1 MNEVRAE
8 AITAVPLGLAK
19 WRGAAWLALLLIVL
33 LALASVFI
41 PAWVIM
47 PFKAQTARGVALS
60 YTLKS
65 WSPVIT
71 LLAVLLA
78 VALGVYLWRGARWFG
93 RVAMIVLLVPAF
105 VATWFARQNHF
116 EWMFNPLKQ
125 TAYARVGEADFVN
138 DRTMVMAVTI
148 NGEAAAYP
156 VRQMAYHHIAQDTVG
171 GVPIVAT
178 Y

>member
-1 MNEVRAE
+1 MSEVQAK
-8 AITAVPLGLAK
+8 AIKTVGYGLVK
-19 WRGAAWLALLLIVL
+19 RRWPVWLALLLTVL

-60 YTLKS
+60 YALKS
-65 WSPVIT
+65 WSPLIT
-71 LLAVLLA
+71 LLAALLA
-78 VALGVYLWRGARWFG
+78 ITLTIYLWRAARWFG
-93 RVAMIVLLVPAF
+93 RVALIVLLVPAF

-116 EWMFNPLKQ
+116 EWMFNPLTQ
-125 TAYARVGEADFVN
+125 TAYARAGEADFVN